1 MRAGG
6 WESSRCQCPHTLCLR
21 ALPQDCT
28 HTDKGSISS
37 EALSDGTL
45 LQRDCVS
52 HAEGEET
59 GVGDHDAIVDA
70 EPAKSHK
77 EGFVNVSAGQSLRT
91 CVPRKLTSHL

>member
-6 WESSRCQCPHTLCLR
+6 WESSRCQCPHTSCLR
-21 ALPQDCT
+21 ALPQDST
-28 HTDKGSISS
+28 HTDKGSICP

-45 LQRDCVS
+45 LQRDRVS
-52 HAEGEET
+52 HTEGQET

-77 EGFVNVSAGQSLRT
+77 EGFINVSAGQSLRA
-91 CVPRKLTSHL
+91 CLPLKLTSRL